1 MDAGAACLTNARA
14 PGIATKSA
22 KPQAL
27 HVRIGKRLR
36 VAPVAIFKHFKAG
49 ILCNYEML
57 VGSQTILVRAFFVG
71 LSVLRLSCGKGHPGM
86 ATIED
91 VNAVEKEMKEAQD
104 ALRAYAE
111 NGAAGRDVKLHLRL
125 ATELKKATDEY
136 FAAVLGSSSK

>member
-1 MDAGAACLTNARA
+1 VDAGAACLTNAPA
-14 PGIATKSA
+14 QGIATKST

-27 HVRIGKRLR
+27 NIRIAKRLR
-36 VAPVAIFKHFKAG
+36 VARVAIFKHFKAG

-57 VGSQTILVRAFFVG
+57 GGSQTILVRAFLAG
-71 LSVLRLSCGKGHPGM
+71 LSVLRLSCGKGRPGM

-91 VNAVEKEMKEAQD
+91 VKAAEKEMKEAQD

-125 ATELKKATDEY
+125 ATELKKATDKY